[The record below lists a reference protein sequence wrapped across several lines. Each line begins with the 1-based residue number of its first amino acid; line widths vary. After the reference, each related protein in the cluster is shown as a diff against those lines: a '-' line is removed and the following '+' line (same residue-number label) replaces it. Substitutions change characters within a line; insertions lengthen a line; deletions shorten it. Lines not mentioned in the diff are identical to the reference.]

1 MVKFVS
7 YIHGAR
13 KGRVCVTAN
22 DRSVWLPSKLS
33 SRPIISR
40 GYKLASWSLG
50 EHFEHTVVPLRPIS
64 NSISPTCPRHIYSV
78 DARTYVR

>member
-7 YIHGAR
+7 YVYGAR

-22 DRSVWLPSKLS
+22 NRSGWLPSALS
-33 SRPIISR
+33 SRSIISR

-50 EHFEHTVVPLRPIS
+50 ALLNILSTP
-64 NSISPTCPRHIYSV
+64 
-78 DARTYVR
+78 